1 MLQDVRGEPDD
12 LDAPWFTEALEEAGI
27 ARGAVVTEV
36 EMTGLI
42 GTGQTGRN
50 ARFALTWSDPTDRP
64 ATLVGKFPSA
74 DPGARANA
82 FANGTYRTEF
92 AFYDSLAHTLAVR
105 SPQCH
110 VARFDDDTPDFVL
123 IMEDLVGCEQGDQL
137 VGLTLGQAAL
147 AVEQAVGLHA
157 PRWGD
162 PTLAAFGD
170 HRPKGEEA
178 AMMFGV
184 VYQMMVE
191 PFLARLGSRLDDDIV
206 ALVHDLVPLVPAWLQ
221 ASDTP
226 RTVVHLDFRPDNFMF
241 GVTPEAPPLVVVDW
255 QTATEGNAMMDL
267 AYMIS
272 GSFDPATRA
281 SVERDLLDDYLTR
294 MRAAGVDYAADT
306 MWRDYR
312 LGSVW
317 GVVMTVIATVLAAET
332 ERGNDMLTAM
342 GQGHGRQ
349 AIELDALALLRGT

>member
-1 MLQDVRGEPDD
+1 
-12 LDAPWFTEALEEAGI
+12 
-27 ARGAVVTEV
+27 
-36 EMTGLI
+36 
-42 GTGQTGRN
+42 
-50 ARFALTWSDPTDRP
+50 
-64 ATLVGKFPSA
+64 
-74 DPGARANA
+74 
-82 FANGTYRTEF
+82 
-92 AFYDSLAHTLAVR
+92 
-105 SPQCH
+105 
-110 VARFDDDTPDFVL
+110 
-123 IMEDLVGCEQGDQL
+123 
-137 VGLTLGQAAL
+137 
-147 AVEQAVGLHA
+147 
-157 PRWGD
+157 
-162 PTLAAFGD
+162 
-170 HRPKGEEA
+170 
-178 AMMFGV
+178 
-184 VYQMMVE
+184 
-191 PFLARLGSRLDDDIV
+191 
-206 ALVHDLVPLVPAWLQ
+206 
-221 ASDTP
+221 
-226 RTVVHLDFRPDNFMF
+226 MF